1 MNTAA
6 PAKPAAET
14 NVQRA
19 NRNRPGRANRMA
31 VWLAHIV
38 LVLGIGFVIG
48 PFVYMILTSITT
60 DNFSLPSPYKL
71 LHGEKTLVNYVEA
84 WNKNNFSSYF
94 VNSLFVSSATMVLS
108 LSLACSTAYAFAR
121 FPFPGKEFLFKLF
134 LFSMFVPAILN
145 IIPQFTIVKSLGLVD
160 TYSGLIL
167 VYIST
172 GVVGSTFFLRG
183 FFERIPTELEESIV
197 IDGGNRWTIFRAIY
211 IPLSLPA
218 IGTLGIFAF
227 SGTWDE
233 FILALTLIK
242 TEAQRTLPIALQLFR
257 GQYATYYGLFFA
269 ASMMALMPIIA
280 IFVIFQK
287 QFVNPNLSEG
297 SVKG

>member
-1 MNTAA
+1 MKYAT
-6 PAKPAAET
+6 
-14 NVQRA
+14 
-19 NRNRPGRANRMA
+19 
-31 VWLAHIV
+31 VWIVHIL
-38 LVLGIGFVIG
+38 LVLGIVLVIG
-48 PFVYMILTSITT
+48 PFVYMIMTSLIA
-60 DNFSLPSPYKL
+60 DSFSLPSPAKL
-71 LHGEKTLVNYVEA
+71 MNSEKTLNNYVEA
-84 WNKNNFSSYF
+84 WNKNNFSRYF
-94 VNSLFVSSATMVLS
+94 VNSFFVSAITMFLS

-121 FPFPGKEFLFKLF
+121 FPFPGKEFLFKVF

-145 IIPQFTIVKSLGLVD
+145 ILPQFTIISALGLVD
-160 TYSGLIL
+160 TYTGLIL
-167 VYIST
+167 LYIST

-233 FILALTLIK
+233 FIVALTLIK
-242 TEAQRTLPIALQLFR
+242 SEANRTLPIALQLFR

-269 ASMMALMPIIA
+269 ASMMALLPIIA
-280 IFVIFQK
+280 IFVLFQK

>member
-1 MNTAA
+1 MKKATSWM
-6 PAKPAAET
+6 
-14 NVQRA
+14 VH
-19 NRNRPGRANRMA
+19 
-31 VWLAHIV
+31 LL
-38 LVLGIGFVIG
+38 LVLGIFAVIG
-48 PFVYMILTSITT
+48 PFVYMVLTSLTT
-60 DNFSLPSPYKL
+60 DSFSLPSPQKL
-71 LHGEKTLVNYVEA
+71 MYGEKSLRNYAEA
-84 WNKNNFSSYF
+84 WNKNNFSRYF
-94 VNSLFVSSATMVLS
+94 VNSLFVSVTTMVLS
-108 LSLACSTAYAFAR
+108 LTLSAMTAYGFAR
-121 FPFPGKEFLFKLF
+121 FPFPGKEFLFRVF
-134 LFSMFVPAILN
+134 LFSMFVPGILN
-145 IIPQFTIVKSLGLVD
+145 IIPQFTIISSFGLVD
-160 TYSGLIL
+160 TYGGLIL
-167 VYIST
+167 LYIGT

-197 IDGGNRWTIFRAIY
+197 IDGGTRWTIFRTIY

-233 FILALTLIK
+233 FVVALTLIK
-242 TEAQRTLPIALQLFR
+242 TEANRTLPIALQLFR

-269 ASMMALMPIIA
+269 ASMIALIPIIL